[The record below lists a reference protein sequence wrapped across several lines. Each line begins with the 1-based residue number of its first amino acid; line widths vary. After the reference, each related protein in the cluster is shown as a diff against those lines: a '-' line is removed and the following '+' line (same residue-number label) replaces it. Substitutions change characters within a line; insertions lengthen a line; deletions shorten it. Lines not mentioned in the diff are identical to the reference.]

1 MVLHHVMPLNYHTA
15 VEKILFFTLYKR
27 GPFNVLEEAK
37 IIIPKACRSK

>member
-1 MVLHHVMPLNYHTA
+1 MVMPLNYHTA

-27 GPFNVLEEAK
+27 GPFFLEEAK